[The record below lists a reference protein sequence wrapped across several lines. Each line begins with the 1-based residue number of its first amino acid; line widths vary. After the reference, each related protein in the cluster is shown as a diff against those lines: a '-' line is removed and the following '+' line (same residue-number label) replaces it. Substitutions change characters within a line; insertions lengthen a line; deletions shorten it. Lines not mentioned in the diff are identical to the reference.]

1 MTDKPSDYATTEQWM
16 DSLRNKVG
24 SVNLMQS
31 MGIEVSEKD
40 LHDRDIAERQLRQL
54 EEMTKTGGGGDAPDL
69 SAMSTAQKVDMIAR
83 KLIGDPWTNE
93 PGILA
98 TLHLMSKV
106 QEIATSERREL
117 QVKVAAQST
126 WISTMVVIVAAMLL
140 IEVGLILDLYLF

>member
-1 MTDKPSDYATTEQWM
+1 MTEKPGDYATSDQWM
-16 DSLRNKVG
+16 DALRNKIG

-31 MGIEVSEKD
+31 MGIDVSEKD

-54 EEMTKTGGGGDAPDL
+54 EEMTKNNESPDL

-98 TLHLMSKV
+98 TLHFMNKAQDV
-106 QEIATSERREL
+106 ATSERREL
-117 QVKVAAQST
+117 QGKLAAQGT
-126 WISTMVVIVAAMLL
+126 WIATMVVIVAAMLL